1 MGLGLVYQGLCF
13 AQLTGFQGGGRFH
26 SLTEVRAF
34 SAQSARV

>member
-13 AQLTGFQGGGRFH
+13 AQLTGFQGGGCFQ